1 MTDKKTQS
9 KVQTHPIYDVLTS
22 LLSIDETDTNKKK
35 TIPKLSQ
42 KHKSLIKELKE
53 YKALS
58 EPHLKELAK
67 LVALVAPNCTLLT
80 QLTFIAFE
88 NRSSGVCAAIIDDC
102 AKLVSLIAFN
112 IPSAAQKNIFLTISE
127 SVGDHNKTQ
136 RFVEKLETQYRLKQ
150 SVNANRIQSSK
161 LAIEESLTE
170 DNKINE
176 TKQLENVVAIGLSWC
191 ICKGTTQSEDS
202 IQYISQRYSRDL
214 ELDDGINQKIAM
226 YLTQEATKQS
236 KTDLFQVIR
245 YFSNKVEFAERQK
258 TSEQNK
264 VLEQIKNVNSLKGH
278 LSEKELLIKNQQ
290 LELET
295 LQQKVNE
302 LDGKL
307 NDQQEL
313 GKAERV
319 HLKDDHGRVKSKT
332 LNLLEEDVLPLLKTS
347 LHALDK
353 ETPKTHVAIHNIDL
367 ISENIEGMIK
377 WLKK

>member
-9 KVQTHPIYDVLTS
+9 KVQTHAIYDVLTS
-22 LLSIDETDTNKKK
+22 LLSVDKNETNKKK

-42 KHKSLIKELKE
+42 KHKSHIKELKE

-58 EPHLKELAK
+58 EPHLNELAE

-88 NRSSGVCAAIIDDC
+88 NRSGGVCAAIIDDC
-102 AKLVSLIAFN
+102 AKLVGLIAFN
-112 IPSAAQKNIFLTISE
+112 LSSVAQKNIFMTISE

-150 SVNANRIQSSK
+150 SVNVNRIQISR
-161 LAIEESLTE
+161 LEIEENLTE

-176 TKQLENVVAIGLSWC
+176 AKQLENVVAIGLSWC
-191 ICKGTTQSEDS
+191 ICKGITQSEDS

-214 ELDDGINQKIAM
+214 ELDEGITHKIAM

-245 YFSNKVEFAERQK
+245 YFNNKVEFAERQK

-264 VLEQIKNVNSLKGH
+264 VLEQIKKVNSLTVN
-278 LSEKELLIKNQQ
+278 LSEKVSLIKNQQ
-290 LELET
+290 LELEK

-367 ISENIEGMIK
+367 ISDNIEGMIK